1 MKKQILGWAVLMAIA
16 ANLIPAE
23 VSAVSM
29 NQRSHAYIVDS
40 VAFPQNPRVNNAT
53 HQFKLQVQDRSL
65 TQLQIEI
72 PERVRVGTIRVT
84 DREGRII
91 PTNFAIADRQAT
103 ISFAEP
109 VVPHSYLRVDL
120 QNVATPHFSN
130 TWLYFIHGQ
139 MEGLNGNIPLGTA
152 RIQTYR

>member
-16 ANLIPAE
+16 SNLVPAE
-23 VSAVSM
+23 ANAVTM
-29 NQRSHAYIVDS
+29 RQRSNAYIVDS
-40 VAFPQNPRVNNAT
+40 VAFPLNPGVNNAT
-53 HQFKLQVQDRSL
+53 HRVKLQVQDRSL
-65 TQLQIEI
+65 TQIQIDL
-72 PERVRVGTIRVT
+72 PEQVRVGTIQVT

-91 PTNFAIADRQAT
+91 PSNFAIADRQAT

-109 VVPHSYLRVDL
+109 VVPNSYLRVDL

-130 TWLYFIHGQ
+130 TWLYPIHGQ
-139 MEGLNGNIPLGTA
+139 MAGINGTIPLGTA